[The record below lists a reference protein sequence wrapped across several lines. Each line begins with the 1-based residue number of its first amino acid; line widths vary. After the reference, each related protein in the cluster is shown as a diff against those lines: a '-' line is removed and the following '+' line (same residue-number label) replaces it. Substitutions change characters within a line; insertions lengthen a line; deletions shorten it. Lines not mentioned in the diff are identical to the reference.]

1 MKNVKV
7 ELVKMEIK
15 AQMRGDRSR
24 GLLSL
29 QIIKT
34 EKGVLLIKPASI
46 IKRNIK
52 TKHDIEISIRDIAEI
67 LRNLG
72 GVSASRS
79 LNNEKF
85 RATFLSH
92 KVVEDIKSV

>member
-1 MKNVKV
+1 MSSIKT

-15 AQMRGDRSR
+15 AQIKGNRARY
-24 GLLSL
+24 LLPL
-29 QIIKT
+29 RMIKT
-34 EKGVLLIKPASI
+34 EKGTLLVKPSSI

-52 TKHDIEISIRDIAEI
+52 IEHDIEISIRDIAEN

-79 LNNEKF
+79 LDNEKF

-92 KVVEDIKSV
+92 EAIKAIKNV